1 MNINISN
8 RGSSLDRMPRENVG
22 ASYEDLSG
30 PYERLQAQYG
40 SWQSSVGKTPTTSI
54 ACVMFLMARQFL

>member
-8 RGSSLDRMPRENVG
+8 NGSSLDRMPRENVG

-40 SWQSSVGKTPTTSI
+40 SWQSSVARTSTSKT
-54 ACVMFLMARQFL
+54 CLMFLMARQFL